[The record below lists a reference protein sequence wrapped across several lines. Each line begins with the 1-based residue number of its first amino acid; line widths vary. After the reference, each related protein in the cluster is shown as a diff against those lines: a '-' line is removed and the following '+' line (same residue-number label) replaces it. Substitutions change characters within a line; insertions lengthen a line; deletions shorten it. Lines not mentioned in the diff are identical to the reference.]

1 MPVHAGWCS
10 ASPPRARASSAG
22 VTSSRTRGKAFARL
36 YEKYGFEHEGLHRRG
51 RIIDGHVEDVII
63 MGLLLGP

>member
-1 MPVHAGWCS
+1 
-10 ASPPRARASSAG
+10 